1 MNGDAVSEC
10 AGLQLPILIM
20 DAKGDWEAY
29 YILLQNQFH
38 SDINIAVNGEIY
50 PELVAMN
57 FPEKISEL
65 WGEFYL
71 NPKMRYQYMKRHDK
85 VLLQMQPE
93 CGNDESATELVQDS
107 LNFRRY
113 HEPRS
118 NTVNSVLEQIELYKN
133 NAGLRD
139 PWLYKGKGSTAI

>member
-85 VLLQMQPE
+85 VLLQM
-93 CGNDESATELVQDS
+93 
-107 LNFRRY
+107 
-113 HEPRS
+113 
-118 NTVNSVLEQIELYKN
+118 
-133 NAGLRD
+133 
-139 PWLYKGKGSTAI
+139 